1 MLTYTE
7 ENYLK
12 AIFQLQEDGKSKIST
27 NSIAER
33 LSTTPATVSDMLQ
46 KLAAKRMVNYLKYY
60 GVSLT
65 AGGKKKAI
73 NVVRKHRLWELF
85 LFEKLGFNWDEVHE
99 IAEQMEHIQS
109 DVLVQ
114 KLYDFLERPKTD
126 PHGDPIPDEFGVF
139 PELNT
144 VPLAVVDPKKAAIVV
159 GVSDHR
165 PDFLQYLQKIGLR
178 IGKKL
183 NILEVISYDKSMDI
197 KIEGNGNPVHISHDA
212 AKSIMVNLV

>member
-12 AIFQLQEDGKSKIST
+12 AIFQLQEDEKGKIST

-46 KLAAKRMVNYLKYY
+46 KLAAKKMVNYLKYY

-85 LFEKLGFNWDEVHE
+85 LYEKLEFNWDEVHE
-99 IAEQMEHIQS
+99 IAEQLE
-109 DVLVQ
+109 LVQ
-114 KLYDFLERPKTD
+114 KLYDFLGKPKTD
-126 PHGDPIPDEFGVF
+126 PHGDPIPDEEGVF
-139 PELNT
+139 PDLNT
-144 VPLAVVDPKKAAIVV
+144 IPLAVVAVRKDAIVI

-165 PDFLQYLQKIGLR
+165 PDFLQYLQKIGLS
-178 IGKKL
+178 IGKRL
-183 NILEVISYDKSMDI
+183 NILEIISFDKSMDI
-197 KIEGNGNPVHISHDA
+197 TIEGKKNPIHISHDA

>member
-12 AIFQLQEDGKSKIST
+12 AIFQLQEDEKGKIST

-46 KLAAKRMVNYLKYY
+46 KLTAKKMVNYLKYY

-65 AGGKKKAI
+65 ASGKKKAV

-85 LFEKLGFNWDEVHE
+85 LYEKLGFNWDEVHE
-99 IAEQMEHIQS
+99 IAEQLEHIQS

-114 KLYDFLERPKTD
+114 KLYDFLDKPKTD
-126 PHGDPIPDEFGVF
+126 PHGDPIPDEDGVF
-139 PELNT
+139 PDLNAI
-144 VPLAVVDPKKAAIVV
+144 PLAVVDPKKEAVV
-159 GVSDHR
+159 IGVSDHR
-165 PDFLQYLQKIGLR
+165 PDFLQYLQKIGLN
-178 IGKKL
+178 IGKRL
-183 NILEVISYDKSMDI
+183 NILEVISFDKSMDI
-197 KIEGNGNPVHISHDA
+197 TIEGNRNPVHISHDA
-212 AKSIMVNLV
+212 AKSIMVNLI

>member
-12 AIFQLQEDGKSKIST
+12 AIFQLQEDEKSKIST

-46 KLAAKRMVNYLKYY
+46 KLSAKKMVNYLKYY

-65 AGGKKKAI
+65 AAGKKKAI

-85 LFEKLGFNWDEVHE
+85 LYEKLGFNWDEVHE
-99 IAEQMEHIQS
+99 VAEQMEHIQS
-109 DVLVQ
+109 DILVQ
-114 KLYDFLERPKTD
+114 KLYDFLDKPKTD
-126 PHGDPIPDEFGVF
+126 PHGDPIPDENGVF
-139 PELNT
+139 PDLKT
-144 VPLAVVDPKKAAIVV
+144 VPLAVVDPNKEAVV
-159 GVSDHR
+159 IGVSDHR
-165 PDFLQYLQKIGLR
+165 PDFLQYLQKIGVK

-183 NILEVISYDKSMDI
+183 NIIEVISFDKSMDI
-197 KIEGNGNPVHISHDA
+197 SIEGSRKSIHISHDA

>member
-12 AIFQLQEDGKSKIST
+12 AIFQLQEDEKGKIST

-46 KLAAKRMVNYLKYY
+46 KLAAKKMVNYLKYY

-85 LFEKLGFNWDEVHE
+85 LYEKLEFNWDE
-99 IAEQMEHIQS
+99 
-109 DVLVQ
+109 
-114 KLYDFLERPKTD
+114 
-126 PHGDPIPDEFGVF
+126 
-139 PELNT
+139 
-144 VPLAVVDPKKAAIVV
+144 
-159 GVSDHR
+159 
-165 PDFLQYLQKIGLR
+165 
-178 IGKKL
+178 
-183 NILEVISYDKSMDI
+183 
-197 KIEGNGNPVHISHDA
+197 
-212 AKSIMVNLV
+212 

>member
-12 AIFQLQEDGKSKIST
+12 AIFQLQEDEKGKIST

-46 KLAAKRMVNYLKYY
+46 KLAAKKMVNYLKYY

-85 LFEKLGFNWDEVHE
+85 LYEKLEFNWDEVHE
-99 IAEQMEHIQS
+99 IAEQLEHIQS
-109 DVLVQ
+109 ETLVQ
-114 KLYDFLERPKTD
+114 KLYDFLGKPKTD
-126 PHGDPIPDEFGVF
+126 PHGDPIPDEEGVF
-139 PELNT
+139 PDLNT
-144 VPLAVVDPKKAAIVV
+144 IPLAVVAVRKDAIVI

-165 PDFLQYLQKIGLR
+165 PDFLQYLQKIGLS
-178 IGKKL
+178 IGKRL
-183 NILEVISYDKSMDI
+183 NILEIISFDKSMDI
-197 KIEGNGNPVHISHDA
+197 TIEGKKNPIHISHDA

>member
-12 AIFQLQEDGKSKIST
+12 AIFQLQEDEKGKIST

-46 KLAAKRMVNYLKYY
+46 KLSAKKMVNYLKYY

-65 AGGKKKAI
+65 ASGKKKAV

-85 LFEKLGFNWDEVHE
+85 LYEKLGFNWDEVHE
-99 IAEQMEHIQS
+99 IAEQLEHIQS

-114 KLYDFLERPKTD
+114 KLYDFLDKPKTD
-126 PHGDPIPDEFGVF
+126 PHGDPIPDENGVF
-139 PELNT
+139 PDLNAI
-144 VPLAVVDPKKAAIVV
+144 PLAVVDPKKEAVV
-159 GVSDHR
+159 IGVSDHR
-165 PDFLQYLQKIGLR
+165 PDFLQYLQKIGLN
-178 IGKKL
+178 IGKRL
-183 NILEVISYDKSMDI
+183 NILEVISFDKSMDI
-197 KIEGNGNPVHISHDA
+197 TIEGNRNPVHISHDA
-212 AKSIMVNLV
+212 AKSIMVNLI

>member
-12 AIFQLQEDGKSKIST
+12 AIFQLQEDEKSKIST

-46 KLAAKRMVNYLKYY
+46 KLSAKKMVNYLKYY

-65 AGGKKKAI
+65 AAGKKKAI

-85 LFEKLGFNWDEVHE
+85 LYEKLGFNWDEVHE
-99 IAEQMEHIQS
+99 VAEQMEHIQS
-109 DVLVQ
+109 DILVQ
-114 KLYDFLERPKTD
+114 KLYDFLDKPKTD
-126 PHGDPIPDEFGVF
+126 PHGDPIPDENGVF
-139 PELNT
+139 PDLKT
-144 VPLAVVDPKKAAIVV
+144 VPLAVVDPNKEAVV
-159 GVSDHR
+159 IGVSDHR
-165 PDFLQYLQKIGLR
+165 PDFLQYLQKIGVK

-183 NILEVISYDKSMDI
+183 NIIEVISFDKSMDI
-197 KIEGNGNPVHISHDA
+197 SIEGSRKSIHISHDA
-212 AKSIMVNLV
+212 AKSIMVNFV

>member
-12 AIFQLQEDGKSKIST
+12 AIFQLQEDEKSKIST

-46 KLAAKRMVNYLKYY
+46 KLAAKKMVNYLKYY

-109 DVLVQ
+109 DILVQ

-139 PELNT
+139 PDLKT
-144 VPLAVVDPKKAAIVV
+144 VPLAVVDPKNAAIVI

-178 IGKKL
+178 IGKRL
-183 NILEVISYDKSMDI
+183 NILEVISFDKSMDI

-212 AKSIMVNLV
+212 AKSIMVNLI

>member
-12 AIFQLQEDGKSKIST
+12 AIFQLQEDEKGKIST

-46 KLAAKRMVNYLKYY
+46 KLSAKKMVNYLKYY

-65 AGGKKKAI
+65 GSGKKKAV

-85 LFEKLGFNWDEVHE
+85 LYEKLGFNWDEVHE
-99 IAEQMEHIQS
+99 IAEQLEHIQS

-114 KLYDFLERPKTD
+114 KLYDFLDKPKTD
-126 PHGDPIPDEFGVF
+126 PHGDPIPDEDGVF
-139 PELNT
+139 PDLNAI
-144 VPLAVVDPKKAAIVV
+144 PLAVVDPKKEAVV
-159 GVSDHR
+159 IGVSDHR
-165 PDFLQYLQKIGLR
+165 PDFLQYLQKIGLN
-178 IGKKL
+178 IGKRL
-183 NILEVISYDKSMDI
+183 NILEVISFDKSMDI
-197 KIEGNGNPVHISHDA
+197 TIEGNRNPVHISHDA
-212 AKSIMVNLV
+212 ARSIMVNLI

>member
-12 AIFQLQEDGKSKIST
+12 AIFQLQEDEKGKIST

-46 KLAAKRMVNYLKYY
+46 KLSAKKMVNYLKYY

-65 AGGKKKAI
+65 ASGKKKAI

-85 LFEKLGFNWDEVHE
+85 LYEKLGFNWDEVHE
-99 IAEQMEHIQS
+99 IAEQLEHIQS

-114 KLYDFLERPKTD
+114 KLYDFLDKPKTD
-126 PHGDPIPDEFGVF
+126 PHGDPIPDEDGVF
-139 PELNT
+139 PDLNAI
-144 VPLAVVDPKKAAIVV
+144 PLAVVDPKKEAVV
-159 GVSDHR
+159 IGVSDHR
-165 PDFLQYLQKIGLR
+165 PDFLQYLQKIGLN
-178 IGKKL
+178 IGKRL
-183 NILEVISYDKSMDI
+183 NILEVISFDKSMDI
-197 KIEGNGNPVHISHDA
+197 TIEGNRNPVHISHDA
-212 AKSIMVNLV
+212 AKSIMVNLI

>member
-12 AIFQLQEDGKSKIST
+12 AIFQLQEDEKGKIST

-46 KLAAKRMVNYLKYY
+46 KLAAKKMVNYLKYY

-85 LFEKLGFNWDEVHE
+85 LYEKLEFNWDEVHE
-99 IAEQMEHIQS
+99 IAEQLEHIQS
-109 DVLVQ
+109 DTLVQ
-114 KLYDFLERPKTD
+114 KLYDFLGKPKTD
-126 PHGDPIPDEFGVF
+126 PHGDPIPDEEGVF
-139 PELNT
+139 PDLNT
-144 VPLAVVDPKKAAIVV
+144 IPLAVVAVRKDAIVI

-165 PDFLQYLQKIGLR
+165 PDFLQYLQKIGLS
-178 IGKKL
+178 IGKRL
-183 NILEVISYDKSMDI
+183 NILEIISFDKSMDI
-197 KIEGNGNPVHISHDA
+197 TIEGKKNPIHISHDA

>member
-12 AIFQLQEDGKSKIST
+12 AIFQLQEDEKGKIST

-46 KLAAKRMVNYLKYY
+46 KLATKKMVNYLKYY

-65 AGGKKKAI
+65 ASGKKKAVA
-73 NVVRKHRLWELF
+73 VVRKHRLWELF
-85 LFEKLGFNWDEVHE
+85 LYKKLGFNWDEVHE
-99 IAEQMEHIQS
+99 IAEQLEHIQS
-109 DVLVQ
+109 DILVQ
-114 KLYDFLERPKTD
+114 KLYDFLGSPKTD
-126 PHGDPIPDEFGVF
+126 PHGDPIPDEHGVF
-139 PELNT
+139 PALNT
-144 VPLAVVDPKKAAIVV
+144 IPLAIVEIQKDAIVI

-165 PDFLQYLQKIGLR
+165 PDFLQYLQKIGLN
-178 IGKKL
+178 IGKRL
-183 NILEVISYDKSMDI
+183 NILEIISFDKSMDI
-197 KIEGNGNPVHISHDA
+197 TIEGNKNPIHISHDA

>member
-12 AIFQLQEDGKSKIST
+12 AIFQLQEDEKGKIST

-46 KLAAKRMVNYLKYY
+46 KLSAKKMVNYLKYY

-65 AGGKKKAI
+65 ASGKKKAV

-85 LFEKLGFNWDEVHE
+85 LYEKLGFNWDEVHE
-99 IAEQMEHIQS
+99 IAEQLEHIQS

-114 KLYDFLERPKTD
+114 KLYDFLDKPCLLYTSS
-126 PHGDPIPDEFGVF
+126 IPSAQ
-139 PELNT
+139 L
-144 VPLAVVDPKKAAIVV
+144 K
-159 GVSDHR
+159 
-165 PDFLQYLQKIGLR
+165 Q
-178 IGKKL
+178 
-183 NILEVISYDKSMDI
+183 
-197 KIEGNGNPVHISHDA
+197 
-212 AKSIMVNLV
+212 

>member
-12 AIFQLQEDGKSKIST
+12 AIFQLQEDEKGKIST

-46 KLAAKRMVNYLKYY
+46 KLAAKKMVNYLKYY

-85 LFEKLGFNWDEVHE
+85 LYEKLEFNWDEVHE
-99 IAEQMEHIQS
+99 IAEQLEHIQS
-109 DVLVQ
+109 ETLVQ
-114 KLYDFLERPKTD
+114 KLYDFLGKPKTD
-126 PHGDPIPDEFGVF
+126 PHGDPIPDEEGVF
-139 PELNT
+139 PDLNT
-144 VPLAVVDPKKAAIVV
+144 IPLAVVAVRKDAIVI

-165 PDFLQYLQKIGLR
+165 PDFLQYLQKIGLS
-178 IGKKL
+178 IGK
-183 NILEVISYDKSMDI
+183 
-197 KIEGNGNPVHISHDA
+197 
-212 AKSIMVNLV
+212 